1 VGQLRRLRRRTKNK
15 RVALAATACNLAPGR
30 GVIGVGV
37 IEREAHLRSLMI
49 GGLDGDAAAWRALL
63 SELRAPL
70 GAFFRRR
77 MGDRV
82 DVEDLI
88 QETLIAVHAKRATYD
103 PTLPFTAWVHAV
115 ARHKMIDCLRRDARR
130 PTAPLE
136 AAGDPAGEH
145 TVEDGAVRRDL
156 SRVLSLL
163 PLRQRRLIED
173 VRVHGLS
180 MAEAAE
186 RHGMTEGA
194 AKVSVHRG
202 LKALMERVSMRP

>member
-1 VGQLRRLRRRTKNK
+1 VF
-15 RVALAATACNLAPGR
+15 
-30 GVIGVGV
+30 
-37 IEREAHLRSLMI
+37 EREAHLKALMI

-63 SELRAPL
+63 TELRAPL

-82 DVEDLI
+82 EVEDLI

-103 PTLPFTAWVHAV
+103 PALPFTAWVHAV
-115 ARHKMIDCLRRDARR
+115 ARHKMIDGARREARR

-136 AAGDPAGEH
+136 AAGDPAGDH
-145 TVEDGAVRRDL
+145 TVEDGATRRDL
-156 SRVLSLL
+156 SRVLALL
-163 PLRQRRLIED
+163 PARQRRLIED
-173 VRVHGLS
+173 VRVHGFS

-194 AKVSVHRG
+194 VKVSVHRG
-202 LKALMERVSMRP
+202 LKALMERVSPRS

>member
-1 VGQLRRLRRRTKNK
+1 
-15 RVALAATACNLAPGR
+15 
-30 GVIGVGV
+30 
-37 IEREAHLRSLMI
+37 MI
-49 GGLDGDAAAWRALL
+49 GGLNGDAAAWRALL

-103 PTLPFTAWVHAV
+103 PALPFTAWVHAV
-115 ARHKMIDCLRRDARR
+115 ARHKMIDGLRREARR

-136 AAGDPAGEH
+136 AAGDPAGDH
-145 TVEDGAVRRDL
+145 TVEDGAMRRDL

-163 PLRQRRLIED
+163 PQRQRRLIED
-173 VRVHGLS
+173 VRVRGLS

>member
-1 VGQLRRLRRRTKNK
+1 VF
-15 RVALAATACNLAPGR
+15 
-30 GVIGVGV
+30 
-37 IEREAHLRSLMI
+37 EREAHLKALMI

-63 SELRAPL
+63 TELRAPL

-82 DVEDLI
+82 EVEDLI

-103 PTLPFTAWVHAV
+103 PALPFTAWVHAV
-115 ARHKMIDCLRRDARR
+115 ARHKMIDGARREARR

-136 AAGDPAGEH
+136 A
-145 TVEDGAVRRDL
+145 TRRDL
-156 SRVLSLL
+156 SRVLALL
-163 PLRQRRLIED
+163 PARQRRLIED
-173 VRVHGLS
+173 VRVHGFS

-194 AKVSVHRG
+194 VKVSVHRG
-202 LKALMERVSMRP
+202 LKALMERVSPRS